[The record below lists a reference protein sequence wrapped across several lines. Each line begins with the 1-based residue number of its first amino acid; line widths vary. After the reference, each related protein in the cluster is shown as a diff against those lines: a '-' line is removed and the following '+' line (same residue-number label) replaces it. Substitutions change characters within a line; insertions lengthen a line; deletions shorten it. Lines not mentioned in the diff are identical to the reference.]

1 MSPHSFTCPAL
12 GNHTAPTANGQ
23 TGRPATRLAED
34 ETLYHR
40 LLELGFAM
48 SLRLVLARDLSGAD
62 IAKAFDQ
69 ALRPRLERRQ
79 GAAGAH
85 DSTALQRIRG
95 YFAMD
100 RLGKGAEIL
109 FCYRPTERLTVPVA
123 GNRASTAPF
132 EDAVRGARGAGQL
145 LPQLLLDLPRLTPR
159 IVDPAASNP
168 LRSRRQRRHRFPPGL
183 SEPRGAL
190 CVGQMAHDVCRSG
203 GGWRG
208 IAVRGVRYPPN
219 VRGLKSSWFV
229 MLALLPVAL
238 MTYSPWRSAYTS
250 AASSAFRYATAP

>member
-1 MSPHSFTCPAL
+1 
-12 GNHTAPTANGQ
+12 
-23 TGRPATRLAED
+23 
-34 ETLYHR
+34 
-40 LLELGFAM
+40 M

-132 EDAVRGARGAGQL
+132 EDAVRGAVRPLPGSGGALGTGPTQRHRE
-145 LPQLLLDLPRLTPR
+145 LPRAARRCTRHPR
-159 IVDPAASNP
+159 NGTVW
-168 LRSRRQRRHRFPPGL
+168 RRTF
-183 SEPRGAL
+183 RGAL

-208 IAVRGVRYPPN
+208 TAVRGVRYPPN

-250 AASSAFRYATAP
+250 AISSAFRYATAP

>member
-1 MSPHSFTCPAL
+1 MTPVEQPPLIEPHSGIRFPTLLTVPGDTTPQWLAGAGIQQATLFRINVYAFGLYGDRDAARAAL
-12 GNHTAPTANGQ
+12 ADYA
-23 TGRPATRLAED
+23 GRPATRLAED

-40 LLELGFAM
+40 LLELEFAM

-85 DSTALQRIRG
+85 DSTALQRNRG

-123 GNRASTAPF
+123 GT
-132 EDAVRGARGAGQL
+132 VHQ
-145 LPQLLLDLPRLTPR
+145 
-159 IVDPAASNP
+159 P
-168 LRSRRQRRHRFPPGL
+168 LRSRTLCEVLFDLYLGAEAL
-183 SEPRGAL
+183 SEQGRRRVIASFPALLADAHDTRETAQYGEGRSGAAPLIRRDSDEPMGDARGA
-190 CVGQMAHDVCRSG
+190 
-203 GGWRG
+203 
-208 IAVRGVRYPPN
+208 
-219 VRGLKSSWFV
+219 
-229 MLALLPVAL
+229 
-238 MTYSPWRSAYTS
+238 
-250 AASSAFRYATAP
+250 

>member
-1 MSPHSFTCPAL
+1 MSPHSFTCPEL

-40 LLELGFAM
+40 LLELEFAM

-123 GNRASTAPF
+123 GT
-132 EDAVRGARGAGQL
+132 VHQ
-145 LPQLLLDLPRLTPR
+145 
-159 IVDPAASNP
+159 P
-168 LRSRRQRRHRFPPGL
+168 LRSRTLCEVLFDLYLGAEAL
-183 SEPRGAL
+183 SEQGRRSVIASFPALLADAHDTRETAQYGEGRSGAAPLIRRDSDEPMGDARGA
-190 CVGQMAHDVCRSG
+190 
-203 GGWRG
+203 
-208 IAVRGVRYPPN
+208 
-219 VRGLKSSWFV
+219 
-229 MLALLPVAL
+229 
-238 MTYSPWRSAYTS
+238 
-250 AASSAFRYATAP
+250 